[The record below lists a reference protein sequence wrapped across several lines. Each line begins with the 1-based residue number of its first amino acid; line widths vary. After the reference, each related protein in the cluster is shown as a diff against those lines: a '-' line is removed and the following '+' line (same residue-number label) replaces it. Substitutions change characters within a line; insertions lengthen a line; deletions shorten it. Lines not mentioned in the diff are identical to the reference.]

1 MQYEQ
6 TELQPIETCSQAWN
20 RALAVQRQ
28 RLPAN
33 ARSRR
38 SRNQP
43 RDAVAAGAEPARARC
58 GIEPGPKATST
69 YG

>member
-6 TELQPIETCSQAWN
+6 TELQPIEICTQAWK
-20 RALAVQRQ
+20 
-28 RLPAN
+28 

-38 SRNQP
+38 AGRSPAKWLHSAKLP
-43 RDAVAAGAEPARARC
+43 RSTPRPPAPSQSARC